1 MDVATG
7 HPKGRFAMPQ
17 LSLDLAEGVATLTI
31 TNPPLATMDAETVFE
46 IAELMPRLKE
56 ADVRAVIFTGGI
68 PGFFI
73 RHYSVVALDEA
84 AQGRS
89 SAPPR
94 RPVNLHDLLLEIENL
109 PKPVIAAL
117 NGTAMGGGWEFAMA
131 TDIRVAKDG
140 PYRFGLPEVSVGI
153 LPGAGGTQ
161 RLTSLVG
168 RNRAI
173 EMMLRA
179 RTVPP
184 REALALGM
192 IEELAPADTV
202 ESALDRARAI
212 AAEIA
217 ARPPLAVA
225 HIKRLAR
232 AAVSPVS
239 RDMLSLESQLFGEL
253 MRTEEA
259 KALLARVAAAHRAG
273 QA

>member
-1 MDVATG
+1 
-7 HPKGRFAMPQ
+7 
-17 LSLDLAEGVATLTI
+17 
-31 TNPPLATMDAETVFE
+31 MDADTVFE
-46 IAELMPRLKE
+46 ISELMPRLKE

-89 SAPPR
+89 PGRTGPPAR

-161 RLTSLVG
+161 RLTNLVG

-184 REALALGM
+184 REALDLGM
-192 IEELAPADTV
+192 IEELVPADTL

-239 RDMLSLESQLFGEL
+239 RDLLSLESQLFGEL
-253 MRTEEA
+253 MGTEEA

>member
-1 MDVATG
+1 
-7 HPKGRFAMPQ
+7 MPQ
-17 LSLDLAEGVATLTI
+17 LRLDLADGIATVTI
-31 TNPPLATMDAETVFE
+31 TNPPLATMDADTVSE
-46 IAELMPRLKE
+46 IAELTPRLKE
-56 ADVRAVIFTGGI
+56 ADVRAVIFTGGVE
-68 PGFFI
+68 GFFI
-73 RHYSVVALDEA
+73 RHYSVIALDEA
-84 AQGRS
+84 AQGR
-89 SAPPR
+89 AEDQARR

-161 RLTSLVG
+161 RLTNLVG

-173 EMMLRA
+173 EMMLRG

-192 IEELAPADTV
+192 IEELVPADTL
-202 ESALDRARAI
+202 ETALDRARGI
-212 AAEIA
+212 AGEIA

-259 KALLARVAAAHRAG
+259 KALLARVAAAHRG
-273 QA
+273 GETG

>member
-1 MDVATG
+1 
-7 HPKGRFAMPQ
+7 MPQ
-17 LSLDLAEGVATLTI
+17 LSFDLADGVATVTI
-31 TNPPLATMDAETVFE
+31 TNPPLATMDPGTVFE
-46 IAELMPRLKE
+46 ISEMMPRLKDP
-56 ADVRAVIFTGGI
+56 DVRAVVFTGGI
-68 PGFFI
+68 DGYFI
-73 RHYSVVALDEA
+73 RHYSVVELDRA
-84 AQGRS
+84 AQGQAAA
-89 SAPPR
+89 SAS
-94 RPVNLHDLLLEIENL
+94 RPVDLHDLLLDIENL
-109 PKPVIAAL
+109 PKPVICAL

-161 RLTSLVG
+161 RLTNLVG

-192 IEELAPADTV
+192 IEELVPAD
-202 ESALDRARAI
+202 SAETALARAQAI

-217 ARPPLAVA
+217 ARSPLAVA
-225 HIKRLAR
+225 HVKRLAR

-239 RDMLSLESQLFGEL
+239 RDMLALESKLFGEL
-253 MRTEEA
+253 MRTPEA
-259 KALLARVAAAHRAG
+259 KALLAAVAATHRTGTAG
-273 QA
+273 

>member
-1 MDVATG
+1 
-7 HPKGRFAMPQ
+7 MPQ
-17 LSLDLAEGVATLTI
+17 LKLDLADAVATVTI
-31 TNPPLATMDAETVFE
+31 TNPPLATMDAGTVAE
-46 IAELMPRLKE
+46 IADIMPRLKE
-56 ADVRAVIFTGGI
+56 ADVRAVIFTGGL

-84 AQGRS
+84 AQGQ
-89 SAPPR
+89 APARTRP
-94 RPVNLHDLLLEIENL
+94 PVNLHDLLLEIENL

-140 PYRFGLPEVSVGI
+140 PFRFGLPEVSVGI

-161 RLTSLVG
+161 RLTNLVG

-192 IEELAPADTV
+192 IEELVDEDTA
-202 ESALDRARAI
+202 ETALDRAQSI

-239 RDMLSLESQLFGEL
+239 REMLSLESQLFGEL
-253 MRTEEA
+253 MRTDEA
-259 KALLARVAAAHRAG
+259 KTLLARVAAVHPSG
-273 QA
+273 LCPV

>member
-1 MDVATG
+1 
-7 HPKGRFAMPQ
+7 MPQ
-17 LSLDLAEGVATLTI
+17 LSFDLADGVATVTI
-31 TNPPLATMDAETVFE
+31 TNPPLATMDADTVFE
-46 IAELMPRLKE
+46 ISEMMPRLKE
-56 ADVRAVIFTGGI
+56 ADVRAVVFTGGL

-73 RHYSVVALDEA
+73 RHYSVVALDQA
-84 AQGRS
+84 AQGQ
-89 SAPPR
+89 APAR
-94 RPVNLHDLLLEIENL
+94 TRPGVNLHDLLLEIENL
-109 PKPVIAAL
+109 PKPVISAL

-140 PYRFGLPEVSVGI
+140 PFRFGLPEVSVGI

-161 RLTSLVG
+161 RLTNLVG

-192 IEELAPADTV
+192 IEEMVPADTAETAV
-202 ESALDRARAI
+202 DRAKAI
-212 AAEIA
+212 AIEIA
-217 ARPPLAVA
+217 GRSPLAVA

-232 AAVSPVS
+232 AAVSPVT
-239 RDMLSLESQLFGEL
+239 REMFTLESKLFAEL
-253 MRTEEA
+253 MASPEA

-273 QA
+273 DA

>member
-1 MDVATG
+1 
-7 HPKGRFAMPQ
+7 MPQ
-17 LSLDLAEGVATLTI
+17 LSLDLTEGVATVTI
-31 TNPPLATMDAETVFE
+31 TNPPLATMDPGTVAE
-46 IAELMPRLKE
+46 IAAMMPRLAE

-68 PGFFI
+68 EGFFI
-73 RHYSVVALDEA
+73 RHYSVVELDRS
-84 AQGRS
+84 AQGQAAAR
-89 SAPPR
+89 PPV
-94 RPVNLHDLLLEIENL
+94 PVNLHDLLLEIENL
-109 PKPVIAAL
+109 PKPVLTAL

-140 PYRFGLPEVSVGI
+140 PFRFGLPEVSVGI

-161 RLTSLVG
+161 RLTNLVG

-184 REALALGM
+184 QEALALGM
-192 IEELAPADTV
+192 IEELVPADSR
-202 ESALDRARAI
+202 ESALDRARSI
-212 AAEIA
+212 AREIA

-239 RDMLSLESQLFGEL
+239 RDLLSLESRLFAEL
-253 MRTEEA
+253 MQTPEA
-259 KALLARVAAAHRAG
+259 RALLAQVATAHRKGEAD
-273 QA
+273 

>member
-1 MDVATG
+1 
-7 HPKGRFAMPQ
+7 MPQ
-17 LSLDLAEGVATLTI
+17 LSLDLTDGIATVTI
-31 TNPPLATMDAETVFE
+31 TNPPLATMDADTVFE

-68 PGFFI
+68 EGFFI
-73 RHYSVVALDEA
+73 RHYSVIALDES
-84 AQGRS
+84 AQGRDLGR
-89 SAPPR
+89 AQPQAPR
-94 RPVNLHDLLLEIENL
+94 RTVNLHDLLLEIENL

-140 PYRFGLPEVSVGI
+140 PFRFGLPEVSVGI

-161 RLTSLVG
+161 RLTNLVG

-192 IEELAPADTV
+192 IEELVPADTP
-202 ESALDRARAI
+202 ETALGRARAI

-239 RDMLSLESQLFGEL
+239 RDMLGLESQLFGEL

-273 QA
+273 ETG